1 MPTGGVNLQNA
12 GEFIKAGAAA
22 IAAGG
27 EMVDKKAVAEKKFS
41 VITENARKFLAEVSQ
56 GARQGLKRKRAGEIP
71 PPFSLA
77 PLFWIRSE
85 TILSPKS
92 FSEPLRISCDPK
104 IFQGGFLWATWI
116 LISVFGR
123 DRPGIVANVSRVLY
137 RSGCNIEELS
147 QTAIKGQFAMI
158 LIASTSQPDSLAGL
172 KDEVRMLSSELDLEI
187 NLRKINEVDMA
198 PFDFGETEPYILTV
212 RGEDRPGLVYGITE
226 VLAERGINITNLDA
240 KTARVGEKLEYI
252 QLFEVDIPKKLDYGW
267 VQEKLRARGKEMGVE
282 VDLQHRGIFRAMNQI

>member
-1 MPTGGVNLQNA
+1 MG
-12 GEFIKAGAAA
+12 
-22 IAAGG
+22 
-27 EMVDKKAVAEKKFS
+27 D
-41 VITENARKFLAEVSQ
+41 
-56 GARQGLKRKRAGEIP
+56 
-71 PPFSLA
+71 
-77 PLFWIRSE
+77 
-85 TILSPKS
+85 
-92 FSEPLRISCDPK
+92 
-104 IFQGGFLWATWI
+104 WI

-158 LIASTSQPDSLAGL
+158 LIASTPQPGSLAGL
-172 KDEVRMLSSELDLEI
+172 KDEIHMLSSELDLEI

-240 KTARVGEKLEYI
+240 KTARVREKLEYI
-252 QLFEVDIPKKLDYGW
+252 QLFEVDIPKKLDYGR

>member
-1 MPTGGVNLQNA
+1 M
-12 GEFIKAGAAA
+12 I
-22 IAAGG
+22 
-27 EMVDKKAVAEKKFS
+27 D
-41 VITENARKFLAEVSQ
+41 
-56 GARQGLKRKRAGEIP
+56 
-71 PPFSLA
+71 
-77 PLFWIRSE
+77 
-85 TILSPKS
+85 
-92 FSEPLRISCDPK
+92 
-104 IFQGGFLWATWI
+104 WI

-158 LIASTSQPDSLAGL
+158 LIASTSQPDSLVGL
-172 KDEVRMLSSELDLEI
+172 KDEVRMLSSELALEI

-252 QLFEVDIPKKLDYGW
+252 QLFEVDIPKKLDYGR
-267 VQEKLRARGKEMGVE
+267 VQEKLQSRGKEMGGE